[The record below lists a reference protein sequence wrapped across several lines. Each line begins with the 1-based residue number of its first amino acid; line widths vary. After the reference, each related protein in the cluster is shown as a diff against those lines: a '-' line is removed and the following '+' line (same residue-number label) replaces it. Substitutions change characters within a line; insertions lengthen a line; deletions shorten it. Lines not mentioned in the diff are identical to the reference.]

1 MDHRIRLSLCVIL
14 SILLNVNCQGK
25 QPPSSNQEVDIDKV
39 FDPNDPKAGYQRKY
53 TINVGA
59 KAEDCFALEGVLM
72 GQIMNF
78 HWMVRQCFI
87 VISSVTRKVPVPR
100 FV

>member
-1 MDHRIRLSLCVIL
+1 MLLLARIQEKAPPPPPIPDPLAN
-14 SILLNVNCQGK
+14 SI
-25 QPPSSNQEVDIDKV
+25 EKV

-59 KAEDCFALEGVLM
+59 KSEDCFVIEEVIM

-78 HWMVRQCFI
+78 HWMVRNLI
-87 VISSVTRKVPVPR
+87 APR
-100 FV
+100 IM

>member
-1 MDHRIRLSLCVIL
+1 MKQIQLGLMNLS
-14 SILLNVNCQGK
+14 
-25 QPPSSNQEVDIDKV
+25 QEVDIDKV

-78 HWMVRQCFI
+78 HWMVRQCLFS
-87 VISSVTRKVPVPR
+87 VIHTT
-100 FV
+100 F